1 MLLNNIYKLRKVI
14 NYNYN
19 LSINKLLDDTSQEK
33 RKKIVN

>member
-19 LSINKLLDDTSQEK
+19 LSINKLIDDTSQEK